1 MQLSI
6 IIPVYNI
13 ERYIEKC
20 LESVLIPNV
29 EIIVIND
36 GSRDSSLEIINFF
49 VENNQNYSIKI
60 IDQENKGLAETR
72 NVGLEASSGKY
83 IWFVDGDDYI
93 ENVAMKEITDLIGRE
108 AIDVYSFGYNVVE
121 STTEELIRK
130 IEYSNETERD
140 INNKLKLTKN
150 LVCNVWR
157 YIVRK
162 DFLIENNIKFR
173 KDKVCEDIEWCIKVF
188 SNIKEMKILNVNL
201 YNYRQNRDDSIMS
214 NVSLNRM
221 VDVFENISY
230 SFDYVNNKKINNKIK
245 KILLMNLYKQYL
257 YNTYNINLMKK
268 EDIDKFFVVSNY
280 SFFKVS
286 LIKVLMRMTKGY
298 KYLRS

>member
-13 ERYIEKC
+13 EIYIEKC

-36 GSRDSSLEIINFF
+36 GSRDSSLEIIKSF
-49 VENNQNYSIKI
+49 VENNKNYSIKI
-60 IDQENKGLAETR
+60 INQENKGLAETR

-93 ENVAMKEITDLIGRE
+93 ENVATKEIIDLIGRE

-130 IEYSNETERD
+130 MEYSNETEMG

-150 LVCNVWR
+150 LICNVWR

-230 SFDYVNNKKINNKIK
+230 AFDYVNNTNVNRKIK

-268 EDIDKFFVVSNY
+268 EDIDKFFVTSNY